1 MGGNLICHHTGT
13 HIVLVGQCK
22 MLLWCYVAEHCS
34 AIPAYHGSAYGTRD
48 VVVGRCDVGYE
59 RTESVERCTMTLLYL
74 AVHVGT
80 NLLHWHMS
88 RTLYKCLHVLL
99 PSALHKFTHGVKLRK
114 LCRVVGIVGRTGTK
128 SVAERNSHVI
138 LGTDVAD
145 VVEMVVEET
154 LLLVNH
160 TPLRDDASAAA
171 HHSRE
176 SSLRE
181 RHVLQSYAAVYGEIV
196 NALLTLLYECVAEYL
211 PCQVLRLSVHLLESL
226 IHRHCAYWHR
236 TVAQYPFACLV
247 DVLSG

>member
-1 MGGNLICHHTGT
+1 MTDACGAEVRSTHGTELTFGLVRGLVIFESLLRVEGEVELVLPTEIITSLGKGIVANSSARVSLCYVGGMGGNLICHHTGT

-114 LCRVVGIVGRTGTK
+114 LCRVVGIVG
-128 SVAERNSHVI
+128 
-138 LGTDVAD
+138 
-145 VVEMVVEET
+145 
-154 LLLVNH
+154 
-160 TPLRDDASAAA
+160 
-171 HHSRE
+171 
-176 SSLRE
+176 
-181 RHVLQSYAAVYGEIV
+181 
-196 NALLTLLYECVAEYL
+196 
-211 PCQVLRLSVHLLESL
+211 
-226 IHRHCAYWHR
+226 
-236 TVAQYPFACLV
+236 
-247 DVLSG
+247 